1 VAKFQGDRS
10 RDLGERVAKKKI
22 TSRVKHKPVRNY
34 RSGQPNKSSNSFSAA
49 GCISFIVKLTGFH
62 QIHQHPRHVYYGIA
76 EAETSVSL
84 SVCLSIRQI
93 LLLNQ
98 NEHS

>member
-34 RSGQPNKSSNSFSAA
+34 RSGRPNYVVYSRSYATFKCLKTMAAWRSMAVIDLGANRKPLCNFLLVISSN
-49 GCISFIVKLTGFH
+49 L
-62 QIHQHPRHVYYGIA
+62 R
-76 EAETSVSL
+76 
-84 SVCLSIRQI
+84 RI
-93 LLLNQ
+93 LYRFRDIDA
-98 NEHS
+98 